1 MIRPGATRPGSSV
14 AAFLLAACL
23 LGLPGWSVAAPSPPT
38 DQEAV
43 AILRAV
49 DDLWRAGSSSGTLR
63 MEVKTAH
70 YTRTLVMD
78 VWSKGKEKSLVR
90 IVSPLKEKDTA
101 SLKDGRAMYTYL
113 PATDRTIRLT
123 SAMMMASWMG
133 SHLTNDDLVK
143 ESRLSDDYSPAIT
156 FRGERRGQRII
167 EFTLTPHPE
176 AAVVWGK
183 IVMEVT
189 EQDHLPIIG
198 FYYDEDGKQARAIH
212 FTEIRKMGGRML
224 PTVLRVIPVDKPG
237 EHTELVYQTLRFDLD
252 LPDSLFSLLS
262 LRSR

>member
-1 MIRPGATRPGSSV
+1 MIRGILAIAWCTASLLFPCPRAW
-14 AAFLLAACL
+14 AAQAA
-23 LGLPGWSVAAPSPPT
+23 

-43 AILRAV
+43 EILRQV
-49 DDLWRAGSSSGTLR
+49 DDLWRAGSSSGTMR

-143 ESRLSDDYSPAIT
+143 ESRLSEDYTPSIT
-156 FRGERRGQRII
+156 FKGERRGRRII
-167 EFTLTPHPE
+167 EFTLTPLPE
-176 AAVVWGK
+176 AAVVWGR
-183 IVMEVT
+183 IVLEVT
-189 EQDHLPIIG
+189 DQDHLPLVAL
-198 FYYDEDGKQARAIH
+198 YYDEDGRLSRTIH
-212 FTEIRKMGGRML
+212 FSEIREMGGRLL
-224 PTVLRVIPVDKPG
+224 PTVLTVTPTDKPD
-237 EHTELVYQTLRFDLD
+237 EHTLLVYQTLRFNLELADD
-252 LPDSLFSLLS
+252 FFSLLT
-262 LRSR
+262 LRRR